1 MREKVIVLMS
11 TYNGMTHLQEQVNS
25 IFNQVYDGEIEIFAR
40 DDGSKDDTVSFLK
53 NYPKTELRKIVVQQG
68 KNVGPQKSFLG
79 LIKDAESA
87 DYYFFADQDDV
98 WLPNKIERGVS
109 SLRDAKNAAVYCSNY
124 TVTDEALNVKDEAF
138 IKKTPLF
145 TPIKSLLY
153 NQVPGCCMAFN
164 KSMMDLLKQ
173 VNVDNVMMHDSMLL
187 SLASYV
193 GSVKYDSQSGILH
206 RIHGNNVVGEGHKK
220 IVLHKWIVEKI
231 KLLIKKEPYDI
242 SELADQFIRLNACGS
257 QSLYQKDVELLR
269 DYKKSF
275 KKTIQLLKHPDS
287 HDKPWDRTTLSIRC
301 KILFHLF

>member
-11 TYNGMTHLQEQVNS
+11 TYNGMTHLQEQVDS

-53 NYPKTELRKIVVQQG
+53 NYPKTELRKIVIQQG

-79 LIKDAESA
+79 LIKDAGSA

-145 TPIKSLLY
+145 TPIKTLLY

-275 KKTIQLLKHPDS
+275 KKTIQLLKHSDS

>member
-1 MREKVIVLMS
+1 MS
-11 TYNGMTHLQEQVNS
+11 TYNGMTHLQEQVDS

-53 NYPKTELRKIVVQQG
+53 NYPKTELRKIVIQQG

-79 LIKDAESA
+79 LIKDAGSA
-87 DYYFFADQDDV
+87 DYYFFADHDDV

-145 TPIKSLLY
+145 TPIKTLLY

-275 KKTIQLLKHPDS
+275 KKMIQLLKHPDS

>member
-1 MREKVIVLMS
+1 
-11 TYNGMTHLQEQVNS
+11 MTHLQEQIDS

-40 DDGSKDDTVSFLK
+40 DDGSKDDTVSFLEK
-53 NYPKTELRKIVVQQG
+53 HTKTELRKIVVQQG
-68 KNVGPQKSFLG
+68 ENVGPQKSFLN
-79 LIKDAESA
+79 LIKNAGIA

-109 SLRDAKNAAVYCSNY
+109 SLRDAKNATVYCSNY
-124 TVTDEALNVKDEAF
+124 TVTDEALNVKNEAF
-138 IKKTPLF
+138 IKKAPLF
-145 TPIKSLLY
+145 TPIKTLLY
-153 NQVPGCCMAFN
+153 NQVPGCCVAFN
-164 KSMMDLLKQ
+164 KSMMNLLKRI
-173 VNVDNVMMHDSMLL
+173 NVDSVMMHDSMLL

-193 GSVKYDSQSGILH
+193 GSVKYDSQPSILH

-220 IVLHKWIVEKI
+220 IILHKWIVEKI

-269 DYKKSF
+269 DYKKSL